1 MLACTLYI
9 IHQNRESNFS
19 SIPQS
24 FYLFRCLMILTSSK
38 ASSTLSLNSFS
49 PSLTYF
55 IGEFSRLPTLRAF
68 NAQTRGNACP
78 N

>member
-9 IHQNRESNFS
+9 IHQIENRILVPFRNHF
-19 SIPQS
+19 I
-24 FYLFRCLMILTSSK
+24 YFRCLMILTSSK

-49 PSLTYF
+49 PSLNYF